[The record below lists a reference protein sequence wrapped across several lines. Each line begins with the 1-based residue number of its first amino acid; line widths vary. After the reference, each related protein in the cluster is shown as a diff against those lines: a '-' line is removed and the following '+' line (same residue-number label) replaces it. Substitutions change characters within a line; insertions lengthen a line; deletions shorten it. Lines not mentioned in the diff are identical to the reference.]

1 MLEVRNLTVTYP
13 GSERP
18 VLDHVDLDFP
28 IGTTAVV
35 GPSGSGKSTL
45 FSALL
50 GMVKVRSGRLFLE
63 GKELPEKRSQRF
75 SVVHQDYRLVP
86 FLTVL
91 ENIRLS
97 CELHNVDVSGSRLD
111 TLLSMVGLQDFE
123 DRRIQTLSGGE
134 KQRVAISRALAS
146 SPSVLLADEPTGA
159 LDRKN
164 SDNVSHLLR
173 EISKTSRIPV
183 VLATHDEK
191 VASVADQLIRLV
203 GDGFAVVEKDLPA

>member
-1 MLEVRNLTVTYP
+1 MWTSTSQSGQQP
-13 GSERP
+13 W
-18 VLDHVDLDFP
+18 LDQV
-28 IGTTAVV
+28 AVES
-35 GPSGSGKSTL
+35 PHF

-75 SVVHQDYRLVP
+75 SVVHQDYRLVS

-203 GDGFAVVEKDLPA
+203 GDGSAVVEKDLPA

>member
-50 GMVKVRSGRLFLE
+50 GMVKVRSGRLFLD
-63 GKELPEKRSQRF
+63 GRELPEKRSQRF

-86 FLTVL
+86 F
-91 ENIRLS
+91 
-97 CELHNVDVSGSRLD
+97 
-111 TLLSMVGLQDFE
+111 
-123 DRRIQTLSGGE
+123 
-134 KQRVAISRALAS
+134 
-146 SPSVLLADEPTGA
+146 
-159 LDRKN
+159 
-164 SDNVSHLLR
+164 
-173 EISKTSRIPV
+173 
-183 VLATHDEK
+183 
-191 VASVADQLIRLV
+191 
-203 GDGFAVVEKDLPA
+203 

>member
-1 MLEVRNLTVTYP
+1 M
-13 GSERP
+13 
-18 VLDHVDLDFP
+18 
-28 IGTTAVV
+28 
-35 GPSGSGKSTL
+35 
-45 FSALL
+45 
-50 GMVKVRSGRLFLE
+50 
-63 GKELPEKRSQRF
+63 
-75 SVVHQDYRLVP
+75 
-86 FLTVL
+86 TVL

-97 CELHNVDVSGSRLD
+97 CELHNVEVSGVRLN
-111 TLLSMVGLQDFE
+111 TLLSMVGLQGFE

-203 GDGFAVVEKDLPA
+203 GDGSAVVEKDLPA